1 MEDLEKRIYEFRKE
15 HTADEQVHELESQR
29 DRAERTLL
37 EMEREEQ
44 RKEKRFKEDSYR
56 RERQILKLKKIKQEV
71 ANAQPNS
78 DEGVPA
84 RLLRQKQELLELAKK
99 GLAAKSPKEQFK
111 FMVRVRKMLNYI
123 LTTEEEIVIEEDEF
137 DIKERRKKELVRL
150 GHIVRDKFHL
160 DRD

>member
-1 MEDLEKRIYEFRKE
+1 MEGLEKRIYEFRKE
-15 HTADEQVHELESQR
+15 HTTDEQVHELESQR

-37 EMEREEQ
+37 EMEREE
-44 RKEKRFKEDSYR
+44 RKKEKRFKEDSYR

-78 DEGVPA
+78 DENVPE
-84 RLLRQKQELLELAKK
+84 RLLRQREELLELAKK
-99 GLAAKSPKEQFK
+99 GLAAKNPKEQFK

-137 DIKERRKKELVRL
+137 DIKERRKKELHRL